1 MNKNSLYAFYGSLR
15 KGMSNYEL
23 YKEAMVYLYSVHL
36 KGFKL
41 YSMGEYPC
49 IVKSDTD
56 KTIVAEVVKITNP
69 VIEKEIHDMEIEEG
83 YFYDEVTIQND
94 QVGIYLYKAIENFIE
109 VKEGD
114 WVTFFRQ
121 NKQ

>member
-23 YKEAMVYLYSVHL
+23 YKDAMIYLYSIHL

-49 IVKSDTD
+49 CTKSAAENIIV
-56 KTIVAEVVKITNP
+56 VEVFKITNP

-94 QVGIYLYKAIENFIE
+94 RVGIYLYNGIENFIE
-109 VKEGD
+109 VKGGD
-114 WVTFFRQ
+114 WVSFFRQ
-121 NKQ
+121 SQ